1 MQTAPILLITR
12 PASDGERLAKA
23 VAAQCPVP
31 FDTIYSP
38 VIRIVDE
45 PIVVDAPPAGLV
57 LTSANGALAAG
68 RLPELAGLPAW
79 CVGDH
84 TADVARQHGLKAI
97 SAGRDA
103 DALVRLVLA
112 QRPFGPLLHLH
123 GAHVRGNVAARIIAG
138 GIPCQS
144 AIAYRQEAQVLS
156 DSAVSAVNGDRP
168 VILPVYSPRTGRIIA
183 QQGPFS
189 APLHIVAISAATAE
203 TCRPLRPETLQQ
215 ALNPDSTTMIG
226 EILKLLISQ
235 QL

>member
-1 MQTAPILLITR
+1 MQTAPILLMTR
-12 PASDGERLAKA
+12 PVADGQRLAKA
-23 VAAQCPVP
+23 VAEQCPVS

-45 PIVVDAPPAGLV
+45 PVVADVPPAGLV

-68 RLPELAGLPAW
+68 RLPELTGLPAW

-84 TADVARQHGLKAI
+84 TADVARQQGFNAV

-123 GAHVRGNVAARIIAG
+123 GAHVRGDVATRIIAG

-156 DSAVSAVNGDRP
+156 DSALAALNGVRP
-168 VILPVYSPRTGRIIA
+168 VILPVYSPRTGQIIA

-189 APLHIVAISAATAE
+189 APLHIVAISSATAE
-203 TCRPLRPETLQQ
+203 TCRSLRPKALRQ
-215 ALNPDSTTMIG
+215 ALNPDSAAMIG
-226 EILKLLISQ
+226 EICKLLADR